1 MMRKR
6 PGQVIQGVAAAA
18 NRVFLYYTSMANNNL
33 SFEDFQKVEIKI
45 GTVLEATLNQ
55 KARNPAYVLRID
67 FGNKT
72 GIKTTSAQLTENYQP
87 QELVGKQVSAV
98 MNFPPLRIAGVKSEV
113 LVLAGVCETNGTVL
127 LHPSRQ
133 VEDGTHVA

>member
-1 MMRKR
+1 MTD
-6 PGQVIQGVAAAA
+6 
-18 NRVFLYYTSMANNNL
+18 NHL

-45 GTVLEATLNQ
+45 GTVLEARLNE

-67 FGNKT
+67 FGEKM

-87 QELVGKQVSAV
+87 QDLVGKQISAV

-113 LVLAGVCETNGTVL
+113 LVLAGVCEENGTVL
-127 LHPSRQ
+127 LLPSAE
-133 VEDGTHVA
+133 VKNGTSVA

>member
-1 MMRKR
+1 MIRNKL
-6 PGQVIQGVAAAA
+6 
-18 NRVFLYYTSMANNNL
+18 N
-33 SFEDFQKVEIKI
+33 FEDFQKVEIKI
-45 GTVLEATLNQ
+45 GTILEAGLNA

-67 FGNKT
+67 FGEKI

-87 QELVGKQVSAV
+87 QDLLGKQVSAV

-127 LHPSRQ
+127 LHPSRR
-133 VEDGTHVA
+133 VNNGTHVA

>member
-1 MMRKR
+1 M
-6 PGQVIQGVAAAA
+6 
-18 NRVFLYYTSMANNNL
+18 TSKDL

-45 GTVLEATLNQ
+45 GTVLEASLNE

-67 FGNKT
+67 FGGET

-87 QELVGKQVSAV
+87 QDLVGKQISAV

-113 LVLAGVCETNGTVL
+113 LVLAGVCEENGTVL
-127 LHPSRQ
+127 LHPSKR
-133 VEDGTHVA
+133 VENGTHVA